1 MRFGPHAAVFLT
13 VYRLAAARGALTS
26 RTLERFHCPPGDMN
40 DKESIRKLMDEA
52 LASVKRGDIEGSL
65 VPQASDAHM
74 LVPLHP
80 AEVGSAAI
88 RTSLESLF
96 ND

>member
-1 MRFGPHAAVFLT
+1 MRFGTHASIFLT
-13 VYRLAAARGALTS
+13 VYRLAAAR
-26 RTLERFHCPPGDMN
+26 
-40 DKESIRKLMDEA
+40 KLMDEA
-52 LASVKRGDIEGSL
+52 LASVERGDIEGSL

-74 LVPLHP
+74 LAPLHP
-80 AEVGSAAI
+80 AEVGSAVI